1 MSGRVGYQ
9 LWERSPGRAARPMEG
24 PEWDMQRHFQDW
36 CLRTYGDSGKT
47 KTVTRRKCERIAQLL
62 LGVDAGSADNPKFR
76 FWVKSKGFQ
85 LAGPGEAPPA
95 AGGKQ
100 VLYVPVK
107 TTDGVGIDEK
117 LSLRRVAVVEDFFD
131 IIYSMHVETGPNGEQ
146 IRKHAGQKR
155 TYKAISETY
164 AFLPREA
171 VTRFLMSCSE
181 CQKRMH
187 LNPDGA
193 EHKDNGKPPALVTS
207 MIDYNMPITM
217 AYMKHMKLQLLNSQ
231 QDEDESSIE
240 SDEFDM
246 SDSTR
251 MSAVNSDL
259 SSNLEERMQSPP
271 NAHRQQDGVVWDIM
285 QQSQHLFFAT
295 EPDDSTPESVNGHE
309 PIGQTSAPE
318 RAHSEEM
325 PTPTTNG
332 QPKLEP
338 EEQPLNLSDSLLTSQ
353 LNSEYRIDDL
363 RIHGKS
369 TYSSLVMPD
378 IKTERETQENGSKSP
393 AHSLSSYDSGKNE
406 SVGDGVEDLSLNRGD
421 DDEDDHDEVDDI
433 ERASE
438 GDGVETERLKAF
450 NSRPIP
456 SHLTSAVAENIL
468 ASACESETRNAAKRM
483 RLERPQKVTPI
494 LTYGSEARS
503 PKPVEWWD
511 RIESLFW
518 KQDEAEP
525 AEKQCKQEPTQVTF
539 STSAVSTAQEV
550 LYINGNGT
558 YSYHSYRGLGGGL
571 INLTDASMNGPTDLS
586 MKKQVVPS
594 SGSTSNSNSRAQLNP
609 TEVNAVR
616 QLVAG
621 YRDSAAFLLRSA
633 DELETLILQ
642 QN

>member
-1 MSGRVGYQ
+1 MES
-9 LWERSPGRAARPMEG
+9 ER
-24 PEWDMQRHFQDW
+24 DMYRQFQDW

-47 KTVTRRKCERIAQLL
+47 KTVTRKKYERIVQLL
-62 LGVDAGSADNPKFR
+62 NGSESSSTDNAKFK

-85 LAGPGEAPPA
+85 LGQPDEVR
-95 AGGKQ
+95 GGGGGAKQ

-107 TTDGVGIDEK
+107 TTDGVGVDEK

-155 TYKAISETY
+155 TYKAISESY

-187 LNPDGA
+187 LNPDGTD
-193 EHKDNGKPPALVTS
+193 HKDNGKPPTLVTS

-259 SSNLEERMQSPP
+259 SSNLEERMQSPQ
-271 NAHRQQDGVVWDIM
+271 NLHGQQD
-285 QQSQHLFFAT
+285 
-295 EPDDSTPESVNGHE
+295 DDSAAESFNGNE
-309 PIGQTSAPE
+309 TVG
-318 RAHSEEM
+318 HSSIASGGTHSREM
-325 PTPTTNG
+325 GDSNSDGKTG
-332 QPKLEP
+332 LEQD
-338 EEQPLNLSDSLLTSQ
+338 EQPLNLSDSPLSAQLT
-353 LNSEYRIDDL
+353 SEYRIDD
-363 RIHGKS
+363 HNSNGKNKYKNLLIS
-369 TYSSLVMPD
+369 DLKM
-378 IKTERETQENGSKSP
+378 EREARENGSKSP
-393 AHSLSSYDSGKNE
+393 AHSYSSYDSGKNE
-406 SVGDGVEDLSLNRGD
+406 SVDRGAEDLSLNRGD
-421 DDEDDHDEVDDI
+421 EDEDDHEDHDD
-433 ERASE
+433 SE
-438 GDGVETERLKAF
+438 KVNETDGVEAERLKAF

-456 SHLTSAVAENIL
+456 SHLTSAVAESIL
-468 ASACESETRNAAKRM
+468 ASACESESRNAAKRM
-483 RLERPQKVTPI
+483 RLERQ
-494 LTYGSEARS
+494 
-503 PKPVEWWD
+503 
-511 RIESLFW
+511 
-518 KQDEAEP
+518 QDESAP
-525 AEKQCKQEPTQVTF
+525 ADKQCRPEATQP
-539 STSAVSTAQEV
+539 SYSASAVPGSQDV

-571 INLTDASMNGPTDLS
+571 LNLNDASSSGPTDLS
-586 MKKQVVPS
+586 MKRQLATS
-594 SGSTSNSNSRAQLNP
+594 SGSSSSSNSRPQLSP
-609 TEVNAVR
+609 TEINAVR

-621 YRDSAAFLLRSA
+621 YRESAAFLLRSA
-633 DELETLILQ
+633 DELENLILQ

>member
-271 NAHRQQDGVVWDIM
+271 NAHRQQD
-285 QQSQHLFFAT
+285 
-295 EPDDSTPESVNGHE
+295 DDSTPESVNGHE

-450 NSRPIP
+450 N
-456 SHLTSAVAENIL
+456 
-468 ASACESETRNAAKRM
+468 
-483 RLERPQKVTPI
+483 
-494 LTYGSEARS
+494 
-503 PKPVEWWD
+503 
-511 RIESLFW
+511 
-518 KQDEAEP
+518 DEAEP